1 MYNFEKTIGFQENQ
15 IEELQ
20 NVIKKKDDIIQMNTE
35 VKKVLETQID
45 ELRLELEKS
54 KNDQQLKELKE
65 MIIDLKNNNAAKTE
79 KNMWLE

>member
-79 KNMWLE
+79 KNM